1 MANTMTRNEC
11 ARWLLDH
18 DNYVILTHRRPD
30 GDAIGSAVALCLGL
44 RQLGKT
50 AHVLENREVS
60 TVVAQ
65 ILGDTV
71 KLQAR
76 DGDTVIT
83 VDMASPGM
91 FTKEAEHLLP
101 RCALRID
108 HHGTGVPYTLHE
120 LVDAGAASC
129 GDIIYDV
136 LLTMGAQLDR
146 QIAKALYVAVS
157 TDTGCF
163 RFANTNAHAYQ
174 VAAACAAT
182 GADLYPLTQAL
193 FDTNSLGKLKLQGW
207 MVEHAH
213 IFADGR
219 AAVCAIPKAVEDTVT
234 KDDLEG
240 IPGFLRSIEGVKI
253 SATIREVEDGAKM
266 SVRAV
271 PGYDCTAICGP
282 FGGGGHKGAAGASTK
297 MSLRELEQ
305 AVIKALE
312 AYLADN

>member
-1 MANTMTRNEC
+1 MTRNDC
-11 ARWLLDH
+11 AQWLLGH

-50 AHVLENREVS
+50 AHVLENRE
-60 TVVAQ
+60 TPAVVGR
-65 ILGDTV
+65 ILGDTP
-71 KLQAR
+71 KAEAAAE
-76 DGDTVIT
+76 DTIIS
-83 VDMASPGM
+83 VDTASAAMVP
-91 FTKEAEHLLP
+91 KEALP
-101 RCALRID
+101 LVDRCALRID
-108 HHGTGVPYTLHE
+108 HHGTGISYTPNE
-120 LVDAGAASC
+120 LVDSGAASC

-136 LLTMGAQLDR
+136 LMTMGVELDR
-146 QIAKALYVAVS
+146 DIAKALYVAVS

-163 RFANTNAHAYQ
+163 RYSNTNAHAYQ

-193 FDTNSLGKLKLQGW
+193 FDTNSLGKLKLQSW

-219 AAVCAIPKAVEDTVT
+219 AAVCAIPKSVEDTVT

-253 SATIREVEDGAKM
+253 SATLRELEDGAKM

-271 PGYDCTAICGP
+271 PGYDATVICGQ
-282 FGGGGHKGAAGASTK
+282 FGGGGHKGAAGASTA
-297 MSLRELEQ
+297 MSLREMEQ
-305 AVIKALE
+305 AVIQALE
-312 AYLADN
+312 LYLSE